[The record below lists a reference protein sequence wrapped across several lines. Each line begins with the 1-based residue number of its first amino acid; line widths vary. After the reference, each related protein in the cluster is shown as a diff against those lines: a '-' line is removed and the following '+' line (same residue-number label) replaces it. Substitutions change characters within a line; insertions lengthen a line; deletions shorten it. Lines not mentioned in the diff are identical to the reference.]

1 MKVKNWNKN
10 KDFYELTPLA
20 KRNLLRVWIKV
31 WGERLDINLL
41 DEDIE
46 SIYYNNISNI
56 ENIFFPN
63 TLFLIEKYLKDN
75 KNINLEYDIN
85 SF

>member
-20 KRNLLRVWIKV
+20 KRNLLRVWIKI
-31 WGERLDINLL
+31 WGERLNINLL

-46 SIYYNNISNI
+46 SIYYNNI
-56 ENIFFPN
+56 
-63 TLFLIEKYLKDN
+63 
-75 KNINLEYDIN
+75 
-85 SF
+85 